1 MFSANSLSV
10 FSTCLADA
18 TGAML
23 VAMQPLLSFAEK
35 PQPGPLELLITYLP
49 MVLIV
54 IVAWV
59 LLYRPERER
68 MRLQKELLLSL
79 KKNDRV
85 VTGSGIYGT
94 VANVERDTD
103 RVTLKVDDAGTMKIT
118 VTLSSIAK
126 VLNDSSEVATSSPS

>member
-1 MFSANSLSV
+1 
-10 FSTCLADA
+10 
-18 TGAML
+18 ML

-49 MVLIV
+49 MV
-54 IVAWV
+54 
-59 LLYRPERER
+59 LYRPERER